1 MTTAIDSNV
10 LMDVVF
16 QTEPFWSTSWDKIQA
31 ASLLGPLIICDAVYA
46 EMVPLFH
53 AQASLDDWLD
63 QFGIGIEPTGR
74 EAAYL
79 AGFRWGQYRAAGGP
93 RTRVLPDF
101 LIGAHALVRAN
112 RFLTRDTGY
121 FSTYFPELVQV

>member
-16 QTEPFWSTSWDKIQA
+16 QTEPFWSASWDRVQA
-31 ASLLGPLIICDAVYA
+31 ASRRGPLIICDVVYA
-46 EMVPLFH
+46 EMVPLFD
-53 AQASLDDWLD
+53 AQSRLDDWLD

-79 AGFRWGQYRAAGGP
+79 AGLRWGQYRAAGGP

-101 LIGAHALVRAN
+101 LIGAHALVMADQ
-112 RFLTRDTGY
+112 FLTRDQGY
-121 FSTYFPELVQV
+121 FATYFPEIEHA